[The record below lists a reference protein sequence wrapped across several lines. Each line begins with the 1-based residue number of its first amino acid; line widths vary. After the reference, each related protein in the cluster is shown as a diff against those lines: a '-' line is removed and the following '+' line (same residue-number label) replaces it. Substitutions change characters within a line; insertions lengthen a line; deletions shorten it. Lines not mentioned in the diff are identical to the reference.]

1 LQAFEF
7 GADVAESKTGNETS
21 VASVSRSQAVKNAI
35 KSFVPDRETEAK
47 LIALGLRW
55 NQLIWWASFVAAFVA
70 FGASVY
76 SQHGEDSG
84 PSQSLTFVQ
93 FSSLC
98 STEHALRK
106 VHSQSHF
113 FLFFQDSPNSFL
125 WLSLVLHWFRVLLLF
140 TGPTQSTPFMQK
152 LGRV

>member
-1 LQAFEF
+1 M
-7 GADVAESKTGNETS
+7 
-21 VASVSRSQAVKNAI
+21 
-35 KSFVPDRETEAK
+35 
-47 LIALGLRW
+47 
-55 NQLIWWASFVAAFVA
+55 IWWASFVAAFVA

-93 FSSLC
+93 FPSLY
-98 STEHALRK
+98 TEHALRK

-152 LGRV
+152 LGRVWRNLPRTATPGGSPSGRSFQHSLESPPWHY